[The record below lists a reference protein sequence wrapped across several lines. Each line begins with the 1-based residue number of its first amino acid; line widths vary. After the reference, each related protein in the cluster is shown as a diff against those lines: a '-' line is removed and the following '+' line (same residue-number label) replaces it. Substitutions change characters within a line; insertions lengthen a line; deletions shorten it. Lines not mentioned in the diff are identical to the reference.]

1 METTEPVVFEAEL
14 TSVKINRMHPEVTV
28 LVLEV
33 PEIWREVALR
43 LARKAGEYMRFAVL
57 NSERGDTGV

>member
-33 PEIWREVALR
+33 PEIYRETALR

>member
-33 PEIWREVALR
+33 PEIYRETALR

-57 NSERGDTGV
+57 NSEKGDSGV